1 MFSMKKDEN
10 SQAHKNESQ
19 ELQVLSAGI
28 MSSNVTRLV
37 TRQNLSCSLSG
48 IEITFNCISHRI
60 FFLNMTTE
68 KLSSGEVTPN
78 LNETLRLMER

>member
-1 MFSMKKDEN
+1 MQMFSMKKDKN
-10 SQAHKNESQ
+10 NQAHKNESQ

-28 MSSNVTRLV
+28 MSSNVTRLA

-48 IEITFNCISHRI
+48 IEITFKPSY

-78 LNETLRLMER
+78 H